1 MWEPCLINTPSL
13 DIRICRTFIDRLRG
27 LLGTEPLAPR
37 QAIWL
42 MPCRT
47 IHTIGMRE
55 PLSLLFLDENLKFVK
70 TIAEALPCRVYGCW
84 QAQSVIEMSARPAAE
99 LAQVISQLDLILSQ
113 CRAFEDLLVGGVKAR
128 IQNTTDQDVER
139 QLQRGCKIQGQTHR
153 D

>member
-1 MWEPCLINTPSL
+1 MWELCLISTASL

-27 LLGTEPLAPR
+27 LLGTEPLTPR

-47 IHTIGMRE
+47 VHTIGMRE
-55 PLSLLFLDENLKFVK
+55 PLSLLFLDETLKVVK
-70 TIAEALPCRVYGCW
+70 TIDEALPCRAYGCW
-84 QAQSVIEMSARPAAE
+84 QAQSVIEMSARPAAD
-99 LAQVISQLDLILSQ
+99 LAQVISELELILSQ
-113 CRAFEDLLVGGVKAR
+113 CRAFEDLLVGGIKAR

-139 QLQRGCKIQGQTHR
+139 QLQCGSKIQGQAHR